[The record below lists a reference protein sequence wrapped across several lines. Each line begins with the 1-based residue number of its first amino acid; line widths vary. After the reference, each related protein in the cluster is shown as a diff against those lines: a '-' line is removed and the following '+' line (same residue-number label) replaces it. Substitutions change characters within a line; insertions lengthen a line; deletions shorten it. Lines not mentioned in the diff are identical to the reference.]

1 MTAELGEN
9 ASDMPTDR
17 CCTAFWVRYSMTEWK
32 INRDMGL
39 LCSVYGYILY
49 GRGRSEF
56 GVDILELELWS
67 QKKSTDSASLACD
80 SYSVPTCGDI
90 TSAR

>member
-39 LCSVYGYILY
+39 LCSVYGYILF

-56 GVDILELELWS
+56 GVDILEWELWS
-67 QKKSTDSASLACD
+67 QKNLRTPRPWPVTHILCRP
-80 SYSVPTCGDI
+80 VEI
-90 TSAR
+90 